1 MEWTEH
7 GATAGAERRFPLATS
22 APPGVAH
29 DCWTTAVEELDLLDA
44 TTERLDHAQFLA
56 GQQSPVFF
64 GSALANVGV
73 QRMLQGLIELAPAPS
88 PFAGEGDLRPPPLDG
103 AFSGFVFKI
112 QANMNPRHRDRVAF
126 LRVCS
131 GEVERG
137 MSATVA
143 RTGRSLQLRFLQRT
157 FGQER
162 ATIERAVAGDVVA
175 VANARGL
182 GIGDTLYGGDPVS
195 FPALP
200 SFAPERFAIARIGD
214 TARDKQFRRG
224 LAELAAQGV
233 VQILLRREI
242 GTREPILAAVGE
254 LQFEVAEFR
263 MAREFSCRIELI
275 SAPWTCTARV
285 NHDCTPMLHGRWGI
299 ELVEDMR
306 GHPVALFRSERL
318 MEATAEEFTEIGLPR
333 SSDSDAM
340 TRRSHVL
347 GQLS

>member
-143 RTGRSLQLRFLQRT
+143 RTGRSLQLKFLQRP

-162 ATIERAVAGDVVA
+162 ATIERAVAGDIVA
-175 VANARGL
+175 VTNARGL
-182 GIGDTLYGGDPVS
+182 
-195 FPALP
+195 
-200 SFAPERFAIARIGD
+200 RIGD